1 MKLLFLA
8 VGAATLAGHAVAA
21 NRCIDAK
28 GKVTYQDAACSSAAE
43 GAAKVNASESLSSRP
58 SVSSSGRTQSNP
70 PPGLSDDYR
79 TFRGAWR
86 GPSQFEL
93 NLNGIRD
100 GDAHVIAPM
109 VIEIR
114 PDGEVVG
121 QRQAAAAS
129 SQDWRRSTSR
139 HTSPL

>member
-1 MKLLFLA
+1 M
-8 VGAATLAGHAVAA
+8 
-21 NRCIDAK
+21 
-28 GKVTYQDAACSSAAE
+28 
-43 GAAKVNASESLSSRP
+43 
-58 SVSSSGRTQSNP
+58 
-70 PPGLSDDYR
+70 SDDYR
-79 TFRGAWR
+79 TFRRAWR

-121 QRQAAAAS
+121 QAS
-129 SQDWRRSTSR
+129 SSGCKLSGLATQHIAPYIAALDLSLKRCADARFDTGYIAA
-139 HTSPL
+139 T